1 MILITDKKYNEN
13 EVLLLVSQGDEVAF
27 RELFEHYQN
36 KLYSVALRITRSSTL
51 SEEIVEDVFLKIWL
65 KRNDL
70 LEIQNFSAYLF
81 VITRNRVY
89 KTLKQIAKSYETVV
103 LTEDNKIAA
112 NENIEDYLINKEYST
127 VLHEAV
133 TRLPQKQK
141 EVYSLIKEHGLKRDE
156 AAYVLNL
163 KPETI
168 KSHLAEAMK
177 NIRSYCTLYLDMMLL
192 IPVYVFYF
200 TA

>member
-1 MILITDKKYNEN
+1 LITDKKYNEN
-13 EVLLLVSQGDEVAF
+13 EILLLVSHGDEMAF

-36 KLYSVALRITRSSTL
+36 KLYSISMRLTRSATL

-70 LEIQNFSAYLF
+70 TEIQNFSAYLF

-89 KTLKQIAKSYETVV
+89 KTLKQIAKNYQTVI
-103 LTEDNKIAA
+103 LTEDDKISA
-112 NENIEDYLINKEYST
+112 NENIEDYLLDKEYSS

-141 EVYSLIKEHGLKRDE
+141 EVYSLIKEQGLKRDE

>member
-1 MILITDKKYNEN
+1 M
-13 EVLLLVSQGDEVAF
+13 AF
-27 RELFEHYQN
+27 RELFAHYQN

-112 NENIEDYLINKEYST
+112 NENIEDYLLSKEYSS

-177 NIRSYCTLYLDMMLL
+177 NIRSYCMLYLDMMLL
-192 IPVYVFYF
+192 IPVFVFYF
-200 TA
+200 IA

>member
-1 MILITDKKYNEN
+1 MITDKKYNEN
-13 EVLLLVSQGDEVAF
+13 EVLLLVSQGDEMAF
-27 RELFEHYQN
+27 RELFAHYQN
-36 KLYSVALRITRSSTL
+36 KLYSIALRLTRSSTL

-65 KRNDL
+65 KRNGL
-70 LEIQNFSAYLF
+70 MEIQNFSAYLF

-89 KTLKQIAKSYETVV
+89 KTLKQIAKNYKTVV

-192 IPVYVFYF
+192 IPVFVFYF
-200 TA
+200 IA

>member
-1 MILITDKKYNEN
+1 M
-13 EVLLLVSQGDEVAF
+13 AF
-27 RELFEHYQN
+27 RELFAHYQN
-36 KLYSVALRITRSSTL
+36 KLYSVALRVTRSSTL

-89 KTLKQIAKSYETVV
+89 KTLKQIAKNYQTVV
-103 LTEDNKIAA
+103 LAEDNKIAA

-133 TRLPQKQK
+133 TRLPQKQSPRSLTRVGRLQTAPGLMG
-141 EVYSLIKEHGLKRDE
+141 EVAGP
-156 AAYVLNL
+156 VLL
-163 KPETI
+163 V
-168 KSHLAEAMK
+168 LADRVWLAPQP
-177 NIRSYCTLYLDMMLL
+177 I
-192 IPVYVFYF
+192 
-200 TA
+200 

>member
-192 IPVYVFYF
+192 IPVFVFYF

>member
-1 MILITDKKYNEN
+1 M
-13 EVLLLVSQGDEVAF
+13 AF
-27 RELFEHYQN
+27 RELFAHYQN
-36 KLYSVALRITRSSTL
+36 KLYSVALRVTRSSTL

-81 VITRNRVY
+81 VIIMNRVY
-89 KTLKQIAKSYETVV
+89 KTLKQIAKNYQTVV
-103 LTEDNKIAA
+103 LAEDNKIAA
-112 NENIEDYLINKEYST
+112 NENIEDYLLSKEYSS

-177 NIRSYCTLYLDMMLL
+177 NIGSYCTLYLDTMLL
-192 IPVYVFYF
+192 IPVYVFCF

>member
-1 MILITDKKYNEN
+1 MITDKKYNEN

>member
-1 MILITDKKYNEN
+1 M
-13 EVLLLVSQGDEVAF
+13 AF

-36 KLYSVALRITRSSTL
+36 KLYSIALRLTRSSTM
-51 SEEIVEDVFLKIWL
+51 SEEIVED
-65 KRNDL
+65 
-70 LEIQNFSAYLF
+70 

-89 KTLKQIAKSYETVV
+89 KTLKQIAKNYQTVV

-112 NENIEDYLINKEYST
+112 NENIENYLLSKENSS

-177 NIRSYCTLYLDMMLL
+177 NIRSYCRLYLDMMLL

>member
-1 MILITDKKYNEN
+1 MITDKKYNEN
-13 EVLLLVSQGDEVAF
+13 EVLLLVSQGDEMAF
-27 RELFEHYQN
+27 RELFAHYQN
-36 KLYSVALRITRSSTL
+36 KLYSVALRVTRSSTL

-89 KTLKQIAKSYETVV
+89 KTLKQIAKNYQTVV
-103 LTEDNKIAA
+103 LAEDNKIAA
-112 NENIEDYLINKEYST
+112 NENIEDYLLSKEYSS

-177 NIRSYCTLYLDMMLL
+177 NIGSYCTLYLDTMLL
-192 IPVYVFYF
+192 IPVYVFCF